1 VNDDDTGVIILL
13 LPLLRSSA
21 TRSSSF
27 AVINVADSWCSILV
41 SLRRGFC
48 DLMCV
53 LYTNSQKQLSET
65 KTIALFSR
73 RRKNHLSRSA
83 RPLLSPS
90 ERLSFS
96 FCARIKKVKS
106 AVLARKRVRRKFAEI
121 GLVKKARVEHPKF

>member
-48 DLMCV
+48 DVMCV
-53 LYTNSQKQLSET
+53 LYKFTET
-65 KTIALFSR
+65 TLRNQNNRTLFTTQ
-73 RRKNHLSRSA
+73 KNHLSLSA
-83 RPLLSPS
+83 RPLLSLS
-90 ERLSFS
+90 ERLLLS
-96 FCARIKKVKS
+96 FCARKK
-106 AVLARKRVRRKFAEI
+106 
-121 GLVKKARVEHPKF
+121 